1 LDCFAFDQ
9 KLSLGISNSGY
20 TWLLLAIFTDTD
32 MEEVVE
38 VVGVDTE
45 EVFILDTV
53 EVEIQP
59 VAA

>member
-1 LDCFAFDQ
+1 
-9 KLSLGISNSGY
+9 
-20 TWLLLAIFTDTD
+20 